1 MTRRMLL
8 TLLAILTG
16 LSWQGGGVS
25 ARAVPMPAQVSAL
38 ATANQAKAS
47 AVLARP
53 VVARVGVGLPAAEL
67 AISVP
72 VPAPAPTVRT
82 RVDRARE

>member
-1 MTRRMLL
+1 MLL

-25 ARAVPMPAQVSAL
+25 ARAMPVTAQVSAVSAL
-38 ATANQAKAS
+38 ATVQRAKAS

-53 VVARVGVGLPAAEL
+53 VEPGSQAMMDSAGEAPIAPAAVPLFGAL
-67 AISVP
+67 AGI
-72 VPAPAPTVRT
+72 
-82 RVDRARE
+82 DRARE